1 MRLTRREFD
10 KVVER
15 AIRRIPPQI
24 RAHLENI
31 IITVQERPSSELLEE
46 MGLPPDYP
54 LLGAYQGTSLME
66 RSAVAPPVYPDMILI
81 FQQPLQEMCRTV
93 RQLEREIEITVV
105 HEVAH
110 FFGMTEEELIEL
122 GYE

>member
-1 MRLTRREFD
+1 MRLTRKEFD

-15 AIRRIPPQI
+15 AIGRIPREI
-24 RAHLENI
+24 RAHLENVLV
-31 IITVQERPSSELLEE
+31 TVQEKPSPELLEE

-54 LLGAYQGTSLME
+54 LLGVYQGTSLME

-81 FQQPLQEMCRTV
+81 FQGPLQEMCRTV
-93 RQLEREIEITVV
+93 RELEREIEITVV
-105 HEVAH
+105 HEIAH
-110 FFGMTEEELIEL
+110 FVGMTEEELIEL

>member
-110 FFGMTEEELIEL
+110 FVGMTEEELIEL

>member
-31 IITVQERPSSELLEE
+31 IIMVQERPSSELLEE

-110 FFGMTEEELIEL
+110 FVGMTEEELIEL